1 MTSERAATFFR
12 TAVSAAVLGA
22 FFGNASAASA
32 QIVYSSPEFADGFVP
47 NAAPFGAPVVGDSF
61 PNGATILPNGS
72 QFFDSSGF
80 SGAIPSPGP
89 LGGQIIGEIP
99 FSGDINSIPLLEQK
113 QPNAPRPLPA
123 LNVPRTD
130 ADFEK
135 RVEALARRFSKPPL
149 SIEGSTPG
157 RLLRYSLIGGA
168 DATFLAPDRG
178 ATPENGRN
186 GAILPSATPD
196 LKPIYALGALCWNV
210 PCAGRRILRVVD
222 GRPSAA
228 VGYGFQTKRGELLAA
243 LAFAKIDRNYEIQ
256 IDGAKFRVQDLVD
269 AEKLACSQ
277 GANLST
283 VAVGLAHYSQNP
295 DETWTNAF
303 GETWSLAKIL
313 ETETRR
319 AVDWGSTESTDK
331 LLALTFLLARLKRGA
346 LRDSPELKR
355 IESTLIGL
363 KGRGWALF
371 DDAPLTETLF
381 FDKETKI
388 STPHMRLYVNGALL
402 RWLTLTASP
411 EELRAEKT
419 RRAVFE
425 LCALVDQLF
434 NSVDDLDK
442 LAPLDEESL
451 AVATQ
456 TLLLYRARVK
466 NAARSAANPPSDRA
480 FRR

>member
-1 MTSERAATFFR
+1 MTSERAARFFR
-12 TAVSAAVLGA
+12 TAFSTAIGAAA
-22 FFGNASAASA
+22 FLVGDANATA
-32 QIVYSSPEFADGFVP
+32 QIVASSPQFDGGFVPGAGFVVDAFP
-47 NAAPFGAPVVGDSF
+47 NAAPVFNDSFGAPAATVFPGSSGSFVSPDFSGSF
-61 PNGATILPNGS
+61 PTN
-72 QFFDSSGF
+72 
-80 SGAIPSPGP
+80 GP

-113 QPNAPRPLPA
+113 QPNAPRPLPP

-149 SIEGSTPG
+149 SVEGSTPG

-168 DATFLAPDRG
+168 DATFLAPDRD
-178 ATPENGRN
+178 ATPENGQN
-186 GAILPSATPD
+186 TPTLPSSTPG

-222 GRPSAA
+222 GRPCAA
-228 VGYGFQTKRGELLAA
+228 VGYGFQSKRGELLAA
-243 LAFAKIDRNYEIQ
+243 LAFAKIDKDYEIQ
-256 IDGAKFRVQDLVD
+256 IDGEKFRVRDLVD
-269 AEKLACSQ
+269 AEKLACSKS
-277 GANLST
+277 ANLST

-313 ETETRR
+313 ETEIGRS
-319 AVDWGSTESTDK
+319 VDWGSTEATDK

-346 LRDSPELKR
+346 LRDSAELKR
-355 IESTLIGL
+355 VETTLIAL

-371 DDAPLTETLF
+371 NDKPLAETLF
-381 FDKETKI
+381 FDEKTKLA
-388 STPHMRLYVNGALL
+388 TPHMRLYVNGALL
-402 RWLTLTASP
+402 RWLTLTASA
-411 EELRAEKT
+411 EELRSEKA
-419 RRAVFE
+419 RRAAFE
-425 LCALVDQLF
+425 LCGLVDQLF

-451 AVATQ
+451 AVAMQ

-466 NAARSAANPPSDRA
+466 NAATSAN
-480 FRR
+480 

>member
-1 MTSERAATFFR
+1 LAGERGATFFR
-12 TAVSAAVLGA
+12 TAISATVGA
-22 FFGNASAASA
+22 AAFLVWNANAAA
-32 QIVYSSPEFADGFVP
+32 QVVYSSAQFDGGFVP
-47 NAAPFGAPVVGDSF
+47 GATSFGAPFVVGDSF
-61 PNGATILPNGS
+61 PGGS
-72 QFFDSSGF
+72 GFTVSPDF
-80 SGAIPSPGP
+80 SGAIPVGTP
-89 LGGQIIGEIP
+89 LGGQIIGEVP
-99 FSGDINSIPLLEQK
+99 FNGDINSIPLLEQK

-168 DATFLAPDRG
+168 DATFLAPNR
-178 ATPENGRN
+178 ALSPENAQSAQN
-186 GAILPSATPD
+186 TTSATPD
-196 LKPIYALGALCWNV
+196 LEPIYALGALCWNV

-222 GRPSAA
+222 GRPSVR
-228 VGYGFQTKRGELLAA
+228 VGFGFQSKRGELLAT
-243 LAFAKIDRNYEIQ
+243 LAFAKIDRNYEIR
-256 IDGAKFRVQDLVD
+256 INDEKFRVQDLVD
-269 AEKLACSQ
+269 AEKLACSK

-313 ETETRR
+313 DQETRR
-319 AVDWGSTESTDK
+319 PVDWGSSEATDK
-331 LLALTFLLARLKRGA
+331 LLALTFLLARLKQGA

-355 IESTLIGL
+355 AEANLIAL
-363 KGRGWALF
+363 KGRVWAF
-371 DDAPLTETLF
+371 FNDATLAETLF
-381 FDKETKI
+381 FDEKVKLE
-388 STPHMRLYVNGALL
+388 TPHMRLYVNGALL

-411 EELRAEKT
+411 KELRSEKA

-425 LCALVDQLF
+425 LCGLVDQLF

-451 AVATQ
+451 AVAMQ

-466 NAARSAANPPSDRA
+466 NAAVSPN
-480 FRR
+480 

>member
-1 MTSERAATFFR
+1 MTSKRAAIFLRTTFSTTFG
-12 TAVSAAVLGA
+12 AAVFLA
-22 FFGNASAASA
+22 WSANAAA
-32 QIVYSSPEFADGFVP
+32 QVVYSSPQFDGGFVP
-47 NAAPFGAPVVGDSF
+47 NATSFGAPVVVGDSF
-61 PNGATILPNGS
+61 PNGAFLPPNGS
-72 QFFDSSGF
+72 GFTVSPDF
-80 SGAIPSPGP
+80 SGAVSVGTP
-89 LGGQIIGEIP
+89 LGGQIIGEVP
-99 FSGDINSIPLLEQK
+99 FNGDINSIPLLEQK
-113 QPNAPRPLPA
+113 QPNAPRPLPQ

-168 DATFLAPDRG
+168 DATFLAPNRALAAENTQTRQD
-178 ATPENGRN
+178 ATT
-186 GAILPSATPD
+186 ATPD
-196 LKPIYALGALCWNV
+196 LEPIYALGALCWNV

-222 GRPSAA
+222 GRPLAK
-228 VGYGFQTKRGELLAA
+228 VGFGFQSKRGELLAA
-243 LAFAKIDRNYEIQ
+243 LAFAKIDRNYEIR
-256 IDGAKFRVQDLVD
+256 INDEKFRVQDLVD
-269 AEKLACSQ
+269 AEKLACSK

-313 ETETRR
+313 EQETRR
-319 AVDWGSTESTDK
+319 SVDWGSTEATDK
-331 LLALTFLLARLKRGA
+331 LLALTFLLARLKQGA

-355 IESTLIGL
+355 AEATLIAL
-363 KGRGWALF
+363 KGRIWAF
-371 DDAPLTETLF
+371 FNDATLTETLF
-381 FDKETKI
+381 FDEKVKLT
-388 STPHMRLYVNGALL
+388 TPHMRLYVNGALL
-402 RWLTLTASP
+402 RWLTLTASA
-411 EELRAEKT
+411 EELRSEKT

-442 LAPLDEESL
+442 LSPLDEESL
-451 AVATQ
+451 AVAMQ

-466 NAARSAANPPSDRA
+466 NAAASPN
-480 FRR
+480 

>member
-1 MTSERAATFFR
+1 MAGERAAIFFR
-12 TAVSAAVLGA
+12 TAISATLGA
-22 FFGNASAASA
+22 AAFLVGSANAAA
-32 QIVYSSPEFADGFVP
+32 QVVYSSPQFDGGFVP
-47 NAAPFGAPVVGDSF
+47 GATSVGVPIIVGDSL
-61 PNGATILPNGS
+61 PNGAFLPPNGAVFAGS
-72 QFFDSSGF
+72 PDF
-80 SGAIPSPGP
+80 SGAIPTGTP
-89 LGGQIIGEIP
+89 LGGQIIGEVP
-99 FSGDINSIPLLEQK
+99 FNGDINSIPLLEQK

-168 DATFLAPDRG
+168 DATFLAPNR
-178 ATPENGRN
+178 ALSAENTQTESSIPN
-186 GAILPSATPD
+186 TTPD
-196 LKPIYALGALCWNV
+196 LEPIYALGALCWNV
-210 PCAGRRILRVVD
+210 PGGNRQILRVVD
-222 GRPSAA
+222 GRPLAK
-228 VGYGFQTKRGELLAA
+228 VGFGFQSKRGELLAA
-243 LAFAKIDRNYEIQ
+243 LAFSKIDRDYEIR
-256 IDGAKFRVQDLVD
+256 ISDEKFRVQDLVD
-269 AEKLACSQ
+269 AEKLACSK

-313 ETETRR
+313 EQETRR
-319 AVDWGSTESTDK
+319 PVDWGSTEATDK
-331 LLALTFLLARLKRGA
+331 LLALTFLLARLKKGA

-355 IESTLIGL
+355 AEATLIAL
-363 KGRGWALF
+363 KGRVWGLF
-371 DDAPLTETLF
+371 NDATLAETLF
-381 FDKETKI
+381 FDEKVKL

-402 RWLTLTASP
+402 RWLTLTSSA
-411 EELRAEKT
+411 EELRSEKA

-425 LCALVDQLF
+425 LCGLVDQLF

-451 AVATQ
+451 AVAMQ

-466 NAARSAANPPSDRA
+466 NAAVSPN
-480 FRR
+480 